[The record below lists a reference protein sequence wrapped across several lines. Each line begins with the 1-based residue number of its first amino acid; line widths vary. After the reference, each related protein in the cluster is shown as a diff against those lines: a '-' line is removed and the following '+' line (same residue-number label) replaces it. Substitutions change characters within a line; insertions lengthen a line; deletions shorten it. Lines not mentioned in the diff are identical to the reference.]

1 MGRTAGDIIAQAH
14 LLLQDDGTRWTPAEL
29 YLWID
34 EAQRFIAKVVPE
46 ALATQATVTLAV
58 GAEQMLPDDGVFLF
72 RVVRDGSGYIPRQTT
87 KRGMD
92 VVSPNW
98 YSEAASA
105 SIRQYMMDDYEPR
118 RYWVYPPNNGA
129 SAVIEYQRKPVAVVD
144 DTTALSCADH
154 FFTAVLDY
162 VLYRAYDKD
171 AEDAANKA
179 LSESH
184 FQRVSTHLG
193 ITPRAAK
200 VVVNQEQ
207 ANG

>member
-1 MGRTAGDIIAQAH
+1 MTRTAGEIIEQAH
-14 LLLQDDGTRWTPAEL
+14 LILQDDGTRWSPAEL

-34 EAQRFIAKVVPE
+34 EAQRFVAKVVPE
-46 ALATQATVTLAV
+46 ALAAQATVTLAT
-58 GAEQMLPDDGVFLF
+58 GAEQTLPDDGVFLF
-72 RVVRDGSGYIPRQTT
+72 RVLHDGSGYIPRQTT

-92 VVSPNW
+92 VISPNW
-98 YSEAASA
+98 HKETASS

-129 SAVIEYQRKPVAVVD
+129 SATIEYQRKPAPIVG

-171 AEDAANKA
+171 AEDAVNKA

-184 FQRVSTHLG
+184 YNRAISHLG

-200 VVVNQEQ
+200 QVVEQEK